1 MQMLFYITTKNHKE
15 AVKIASIL
23 VKKRLVACA
32 NIFNNVKSVFLWNN
46 KISKAKE
53 VIIIGKTTKK
63 NQTKIISEVKKK
75 HSYDIPCVVFTK
87 ILGGNKEFLKWIIS
101 STV

>member
-1 MQMLFYITTKNHKE
+1 MQILFYITTKNHKE

-46 KISKAKE
+46 KISKSKE
-53 VIIIGKTTKK
+53 VIIIGKSTKK

-87 ILGGNKEFLKWIIS
+87 ILSGNKEFLKWINS
-101 STV
+101 STE